1 MSDRPPS
8 DRPPSDRP
16 LDERPSYER
25 PTVRGPAVVVALLRA
40 AHLGPTLAVTAIAA
54 LLAVA
59 FELPLQRAVL
69 VTLAVLAGQLS
80 VGWGNDLLDV
90 RRDRAARRTDKPLAT
105 GELAPALVRGALTV
119 ALVACVALS
128 LSVGWRS
135 GLVHLVLAVAP
146 AHAYNLHLKGTVW
159 SGLPYAVA
167 FGSAPAVVSLAA
179 VPPLAPPVWMVVA
192 AGTLGLAAHLL
203 NALLDVEA
211 DAATGVRGLPH
222 RIGERWGRALATV
235 LLVAASVVVVAGPGA
250 SDALSGPTTWAAL
263 GAVGALACVAL
274 LGPRAAA
281 FRAAI
286 GIALVDVALIAARAG

>member
-1 MSDRPPS
+1 MTRGHGPERPPA
-8 DRPPSDRP
+8 
-16 LDERPSYER
+16 
-25 PTVRGPAVVVALLRA
+25 RGPAAVVALLRA

-59 FELPLQRAVL
+59 FALPLQRTVL

-105 GELAPALVRGALTV
+105 GELAPALVRGALKV
-119 ALVACVALS
+119 ALVACVVLS

-167 FGSAPAVVSLAA
+167 FGAAPAVVSLAA
-179 VPPLAPPVWMVVA
+179 VPPLAPPVWMVLA

-235 LLVAASVVVVAGPGA
+235 LLVAGSVVVVAAPGA
-250 SDALSGPTTWAAL
+250 PGALPAPATWVAL
-263 GAVGALACVAL
+263 GAVAVLACVAL
-274 LGPRAAA
+274 LGLRATS

-286 GIALVDVALIAARAG
+286 GIALVNVALIAARAG